1 MTDDDGYQEL
11 FAHLAGG
18 KRERAKEEP
27 SNGSERRLVGRSSRY
42 PRRGNPKDCEF
53 WWYRQSPDHLWAVV
67 MVFWGMEIMERCG
80 NAASFPI
87 DECPGEWI
95 GPIPPPNS
103 YSPDPNRNNEQSESP

>member
-11 FAHLAGG
+11 FGHLAGG
-18 KRERAKEEP
+18 KRERAQEKADDRLHP
-27 SNGSERRLVGRSSRY
+27 TTGSAARY
-42 PRRGNPKDCEF
+42 PRRGNPKECEF

-95 GPIPPPNS
+95 GPIRPPNS
-103 YSPDPNRNNEQSESP
+103 EIKPTPTH

>member
-1 MTDDDGYQEL
+1 MKNTQDPDVV
-11 FAHLAGG
+11 AH
-18 KRERAKEEP
+18 P
-27 SNGSERRLVGRSSRY
+27 RLVGRAWKY

-95 GPIPPPNS
+95 GPIPPPNA
-103 YSPDPNRNNEQSESP
+103 